1 MVQDQWT
8 ETCVSQACALTVWIR
23 AGEDVTAFKMQQS
36 TPAGEDLCRVC
47 VCVRTCVF
55 NHGLSGF
62 KAAESLFSWSEAGV
76 NPVVTFTVF
85 HNWFPV

>member
-47 VCVRTCVF
+47 VCVCARVSLTTACLDLKQQGLCF
-55 NHGLSGF
+55 HGLRQG
-62 KAAESLFSWSEAGV
+62 
-76 NPVVTFTVF
+76 
-85 HNWFPV
+85 